1 MNLRTET
8 ELANLLAI
16 NPAKVADLRRRHNWP
31 HIRLGRFDVRYT
43 DAQVEQVLAIE
54 SVTPKRSDAEA
65 ALASGQ
71 SKRSAAKKA
80 S

>member
-8 ELANLLAI
+8 DLAEFLAI
-16 NPAKVADLRRRHNWP
+16 EPTKAAELRRRHNWP

-54 SVTPKRSDAEA
+54 SVTPKRSDTEA
-65 ALASGQ
+65 ALANGQ
-71 SKRSAAKKA
+71 SKRSAAKRA

>member
-1 MNLRTET
+1 MNLRTEAD
-8 ELANLLAI
+8 LAEFLAI
-16 NPAKVADLRRRHNWP
+16 DAAKAADLRRRHSWP

-43 DAQVEQVLAIE
+43 DAQVDQVLAIE
-54 SVTPKRSDAEA
+54 SVAPKRSDSEVAHA
-65 ALASGQ
+65 NGQ